1 MSISNSSC
9 QYNLEK
15 FSNIEMVES
24 NWEKPI
30 EAFVKDYNVES
41 LCYGSITNK
50 NMLLNASLEMI
61 SDDEVLIIHE
71 TDEQTANKIYQ
82 TEFISEKEG
91 ICSLRDNCCFG
102 WIFKNDIGLHSKK
115 NQDNTILIT
124 TAKISDVYVSSYES
138 SAKQL
143 LLQEITPKKYSQNHV
158 LPLSEYIT
166 YLKSDKDSLYNI
178 DSLLIKN

>member
-1 MSISNSSC
+1 
-9 QYNLEK
+9 
-15 FSNIEMVES
+15 MVES

-61 SDDEVLIIHE
+61 SNNEVLIIHE
-71 TDEQTANKIYQ
+71 TDKQTANKIYQ
-82 TEFISEKEG
+82 TEFIGEKEG
-91 ICSLRDNCCFG
+91 VCSLRDNCCFG
-102 WIFKNDIGLHSKK
+102 WVFENDIGLHSKD
-115 NQDNTILIT
+115 NQQETILIT
-124 TAKISDVYVSSYES
+124 VAKISDVHISSYES

-143 LLQEITPKKYSQNHV
+143 LLQEITPEDYYKNHV
-158 LPLSEYIT
+158 LELSDYIT
-166 YLKSDKDSLYNI
+166 YLKSTDDSLYTD